1 MRNNCEEI
9 RENAEEEKAAEEG
22 IFWFFGFLILPF
34 WWMTFS
40 LLLGHFFS
48 LSFSLSL
55 FCLSHH
61 HQSFLGRK
69 KHADA
74 HHLTHTSRM
83 RRGKLVAELCFGG
96 GNKSFVVSVV
106 VSRFF
111 LLERRSSLKKTRD
124 SYVHLRRP
132 HPALKNAFR
141 TQTSAAAAAT
151 TDTTTATVCGFDCF
165 RSLGDIGRRETRRKT
180 HSASMAW
187 TKDMNENEEKI
198 EVPEGLKLNAVRMV
212 KTAYETCA
220 KAYNYQ
226 TKEKGQEE
234 MPNVISEAT
243 AQQFVRE
250 RIESDRESDN
260 RRRRE
265 YLKAIAEDV
274 KLASKLIALDFVV
287 CKRALVEG
295 AMTLSEVAEMAKK
308 ANEDHFWRKT
318 VIRSVHEKLRD
329 GAEANEEDLQ
339 QYSKAAAATGK
350 RKWVKNAL
358 TWSFEFFEHYF
369 GKMESN
375 VEHDGDEDGRQYAKS
390 RRKLITSLGED
401 VGKLAPTRIAF
412 RRGKRKRDA
421 SSEGNNEET
430 ARVVEARNASIDRNR
445 RYGRVNRSKSSNS
458 SGDGNDDKNGETFRL
473 LDVGSCWDFYREYE
487 RKSTHFGSCKVVAF
501 DLAPE
506 DGAENVLEGD
516 FLNVQFFDRIE
527 DENGAETLLKTS
539 SSSSSKRLQG
549 LKLSSF
555 NIVVLSLVLTYVP
568 TPENRFQMIINARK
582 CLKGDGDGLLMIIEP
597 HGFDKSKENLVAKT
611 WQQTIENV
619 GFKALV
625 NSKTRDGL
633 HILIFETSS
642 LPTLSAVRRG
652 KLVMALDEEYKNK

>member
-1 MRNNCEEI
+1 MKKEQEQVRKKKKRQKKEFF
-9 RENAEEEKAAEEG
+9 G
-22 IFWFFGFLILPF
+22 FFGFLVLPL
-34 WWMTFS
+34 S
-40 LLLGHFFS
+40 GHFLS
-48 LSFSLSL
+48 LFLSLSL
-55 FCLSHH
+55 LSLSSTA
-61 HQSFLGRK
+61 SFGRK

-250 RIESDRESDN
+250 RIESDGESDN

-516 FLNVQFFDRIE
+516 FLNAQFFDRIE

-539 SSSSSKRLQG
+539 SSSSSKRLEG

-611 WQQTIENV
+611 WQKTIESV

-642 LPTLSAVRRG
+642 LPTLSAVRGG

>member
-1 MRNNCEEI
+1 MVCLLLVCVRNNCEEQV
-9 RENAEEEKAAEEG
+9 RAEEEKAAEEG
-22 IFWFFGFLILPF
+22 IFWFFGFLVLHAAF
-34 WWMTFS
+34 C
-40 LLLGHFFS
+40 HN
-48 LSFSLSL
+48 FSLSL
-55 FCLSHH
+55 LFFCLSH

-96 GNKSFVVSVV
+96 GNKSFVSVV

-141 TQTSAAAAAT
+141 TLTSAAAAAT
-151 TDTTTATVCGFDCF
+151 TDTTTATVCGFDCS

-220 KAYNYQ
+220 KANNYE

-250 RIESDRESDN
+250 RIESDGESDN

-350 RKWVKNAL
+350 SKWVKNAL

-412 RRGKRKRDA
+412 RRGKRKRDG

-516 FLNVQFFDRIE
+516 FLNAQFFDRIE

-642 LPTLSAVRRG
+642 LPTLSAVRGG

>member
-1 MRNNCEEI
+1 
-9 RENAEEEKAAEEG
+9 
-22 IFWFFGFLILPF
+22 
-34 WWMTFS
+34 
-40 LLLGHFFS
+40 
-48 LSFSLSL
+48 
-55 FCLSHH
+55 
-61 HQSFLGRK
+61 
-69 KHADA
+69 
-74 HHLTHTSRM
+74 M

-96 GNKSFVVSVV
+96 GNKSFASVV

-111 LLERRSSLKKTRD
+111 LLERRSSLKKT

-151 TDTTTATVCGFDCF
+151 TDTTTAIVCGFDCS

-220 KAYNYQ
+220 KANNYQ

-250 RIESDRESDN
+250 RIESDRKSDN

-287 CKRALVEG
+287 CKRALAEG

-308 ANEDHFWRKT
+308 ANEDHFLRKT
-318 VIRSVHEKLRD
+318 VIRSVHEKLRN

-350 RKWVKNAL
+350 SKWVKNAL

-412 RRGKRKRDA
+412 RRGKRKRDG
-421 SSEGNNEET
+421 SSEGKNEET

-539 SSSSSKRLQG
+539 SSSSSKRLEG

-611 WQQTIENV
+611 WQKTIENV

-642 LPTLSAVRRG
+642 LPTLSAVRGG

>member
-1 MRNNCEEI
+1 VRNNCEEI

-22 IFWFFGFLILPF
+22 IFWFFGFLFLPF

-55 FCLSHH
+55 FCLSSH

-74 HHLTHTSRM
+74 HHLTTSRM
-83 RRGKLVAELCFGG
+83 RGGKLVSELCFGG
-96 GNKSFVVSVV
+96 GNKSFASVV

-151 TDTTTATVCGFDCF
+151 TDTATATVCGFDCS

-220 KAYNYQ
+220 KANNYQ

-250 RIESDRESDN
+250 RIESDGKSDN

-295 AMTLSEVAEMAKK
+295 TMTLREVAERARR
-308 ANEDHFWRKT
+308 ASEEHAWRKT

-350 RKWVKNAL
+350 SKWVKNAL
-358 TWSFEFFEHYF
+358 TWSFEFFEHYY
-369 GKMESN
+369 GKLESE
-375 VEHDGDEDGRQYAKS
+375 VDHDGDEDVKQYAKS

-401 VGKLAPTRIAF
+401 VGKLAPNRGTIYP
-412 RRGKRKRDA
+412 GKRKRDVNC
-421 SSEGNNEET
+421 EEENEES
-430 ARVVEARNASIDRNR
+430 AVEMRNASIDRKR
-445 RYGRVNRSKSSNS
+445 RYGRANRSSNINS
-458 SGDGNDDKNGETFRL
+458 SDDENDGNKQTFWL

-487 RKSTHFGSCKVVAF
+487 RKRTYFSKCKVAAF

-506 DGAENVLEGD
+506 NGADDVLEGD
-516 FLNVQFFDRIE
+516 FLDVQFFDHIE
-527 DENGAETLLKTS
+527 DGNGAETLLKK
-539 SSSSSKRLQG
+539 SSSSSKRLVG
-549 LKLSSF
+549 LKLCSF

-568 TPENRFQMIINARK
+568 TPESRFQMIINARK

-611 WQQTIENV
+611 WQKTIESV
-619 GFKALV
+619 GFEALV

-633 HILIFETSS
+633 HLLIFKTSP
-642 LPTLSAVRRG
+642 LPPLSSERKD
-652 KLVMALDEEYKNK
+652 KLVMALDEEYTKC

>member
-1 MRNNCEEI
+1 MVCLLLVCVRNNCEEQV
-9 RENAEEEKAAEEG
+9 RAEEEKAAEEG
-22 IFWFFGFLILPF
+22 IFWFFGFLVLHAAF
-34 WWMTFS
+34 C
-40 LLLGHFFS
+40 HN
-48 LSFSLSL
+48 FSLSL
-55 FCLSHH
+55 LFFCLSH

-96 GNKSFVVSVV
+96 GNKSFVSVV

-141 TQTSAAAAAT
+141 TLTSAAAAT
-151 TDTTTATVCGFDCF
+151 TDTTTATVCGFDCS

-220 KAYNYQ
+220 KANNYE

-250 RIESDRESDN
+250 RIESDGESDN

-350 RKWVKNAL
+350 SKWVKNAL

-412 RRGKRKRDA
+412 RRGKRKRDG

-516 FLNVQFFDRIE
+516 FLNAQFFDRIE

-539 SSSSSKRLQG
+539 SSSSSKRLEG

-642 LPTLSAVRRG
+642 LPTLSAVRGG